1 MKKLLTIILLLG
13 VVSMAFATDM
23 FFVEDYMEV
32 DTTFYSGGIQ
42 ELASVEFTIEKFSI
56 VSITYG
62 AAYSGGHFWITIDGD
77 SVGMSQNPF
86 GSTFITEFSEGT
98 YSIALMTNLTY
109 NLNVINPRLQ
119 VIVFLQDGSALSESP
134 PDDDDPIPLTS
145 ILTSG
150 NMVHVEGCS
159 EVYNLSGQRIDCEV
173 NNGNIMLNTL
183 SAGTY
188 FARGSTGRTTKIVKT
203 Y

>member
-13 VVSMAFATDM
+13 VVSTVFATDM
-23 FFVEDYMEV
+23 FFVEDYTE
-32 DTTFYSGGIQ
+32 DSLFFPDGGIQ
-42 ELASVEFTIEKFSI
+42 ELASVEFTLEHFSI

-62 AAYSGGHFWITIDGD
+62 GTYSGGHYWVSIDGD
-77 SVGMSQNPF
+77 SIGMSQSAF
-86 GSTFITEFSEGT
+86 GSSFIIELSEGIHT
-98 YSIALMTNLTY
+98 VVLMTNLTY
-109 NLNVINPRLQ
+109 NLTVINPRLQ

-134 PDDDDPIPLTS
+134 PDDINPIETHS

-159 EVYNLSGQRIDCEV
+159 EIYNSSGQRVDCEIE
-173 NNGNIMLNTL
+173 NGNIPLNTL